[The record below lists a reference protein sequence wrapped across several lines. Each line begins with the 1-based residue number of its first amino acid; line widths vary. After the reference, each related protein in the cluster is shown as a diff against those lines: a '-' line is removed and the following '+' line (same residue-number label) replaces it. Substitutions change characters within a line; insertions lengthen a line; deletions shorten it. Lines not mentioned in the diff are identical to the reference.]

1 MGKVEF
7 NLGID
12 PDLVAQAKAAGIP
25 VEAAAEAGLRR
36 AIAEAHG
43 ASAEERSSQWAL
55 ENAEA
60 LADHR
65 SRIVEGGIFGADM
78 RTW

>member
-12 PDLVAQAKAAGIP
+12 PDLVAQAKAVGVS

-36 AIAEAHG
+36 AIAEAG
-43 ASAEERSSQWAL
+43 AFTDDRARQWAL
-55 ENAEA
+55 ENADA
-60 LADHR
+60 LEDHR
-65 SRIVEGGIFGADM
+65 ARIAQGGIFGADM